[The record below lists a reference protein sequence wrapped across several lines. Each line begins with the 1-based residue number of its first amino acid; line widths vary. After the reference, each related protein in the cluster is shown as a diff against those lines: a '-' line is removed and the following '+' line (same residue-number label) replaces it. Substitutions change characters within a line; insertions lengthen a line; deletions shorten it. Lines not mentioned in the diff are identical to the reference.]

1 MRSDRRAAEL
11 AGLTQATALR
21 FCQYLAMKR
30 DKTNFFVVLV
40 ILVFVFVFVF
50 AVVVFVVVVIVIVI
64 VVVVVVVVGVVNVVG
79 RC

>member
-11 AGLTQATALR
+11 AGLTQATALH

-30 DKTNFFVVLV
+30 DKINFLLVLV

-50 AVVVFVVVVIVIVI
+50 VVFVVVVIVIVI
-64 VVVVVVVVGVVNVVG
+64 VVVVVVVVVSVVG